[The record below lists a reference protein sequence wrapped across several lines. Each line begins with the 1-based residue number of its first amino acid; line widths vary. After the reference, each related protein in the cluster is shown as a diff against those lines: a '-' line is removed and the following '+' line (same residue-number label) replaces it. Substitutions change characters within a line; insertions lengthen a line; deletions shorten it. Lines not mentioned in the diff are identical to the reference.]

1 MSAMIDAPIK
11 KESNGSNSIE
21 IKLKKKKNNNNNNNP
36 INECLIKEGITIE
49 FLFIYYYK

>member
-11 KESNGSNSIE
+11 KESNGSHSIE
-21 IKLKKKKNNNNNNNP
+21 IKLKKKKNNNNP
-36 INECLIKEGITIE
+36 INECLIKEVITIE